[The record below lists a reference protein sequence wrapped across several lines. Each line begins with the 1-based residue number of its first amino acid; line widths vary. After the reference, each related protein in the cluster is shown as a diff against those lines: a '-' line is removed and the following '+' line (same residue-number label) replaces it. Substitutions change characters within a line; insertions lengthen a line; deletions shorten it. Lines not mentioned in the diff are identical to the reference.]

1 MLGSIRT
8 AVAVVTV
15 AAISC
20 LRTISS
26 ISAMVFVTTT
36 DLRSDALRCCRG
48 SQAQESVPLV
58 HLHLDA
64 ARPTA
69 SPSVPEVA
77 GGSLLGRQAE
87 LHSYRCPRPA
97 QVVCKAPGSA
107 SAVDEN
113 VLPEFVS
120 ARIEDLCVGSS
131 MLL

>member
-15 AAISC
+15 AASSC
-20 LRTISS
+20 YVPSVPSVLWFSSRRQTYVPMLCDAVEGRRLRK
-26 ISAMVFVTTT
+26 VF
-36 DLRSDALRCCRG
+36 
-48 SQAQESVPLV
+48 PLV

-69 SPSVPEVA
+69 SPRFPEVA

-97 QVVCKAPGSA
+97 QVVCKAP
-107 SAVDEN
+107 
-113 VLPEFVS
+113 
-120 ARIEDLCVGSS
+120 DLHLQLTRACFRNS
-131 MLL
+131 